1 MKMTVLVIVTLTL
14 LIGNSCQDKTAMA
27 ELEKLKTQSQLEEQN
42 KALAE
47 RWHQDLTID
56 RNWEVADEILAKD
69 FVLHYDTPGA
79 EDIKGLEETKKLDET
94 WKNLPNI
101 KINNHEIIAEGNYVL
116 IRWDFSFDHT
126 LDLMGIPASGNHI
139 SGIYGMDLFLI
150 KDGKITDLWQSW
162 DQLGFMQQMGAIPT
176 PQ

>member
-1 MKMTVLVIVTLTL
+1 MKKIVLVFVTLTL
-14 LIGNSCQDKTAMA
+14 LFGNSCQDKTAMA

-47 RWHQDLTID
+47 RWHQDLSIN
-56 RNWEVADEILAKD
+56 RNWEVADEILAAD
-69 FVLHYDTPGA
+69 FVIHNPGGEDT
-79 EDIKGLEETKKLDET
+79 KGLEETKKLDET
-94 WKNLPNI
+94 WKNMPNI

-116 IRWDFSFDHT
+116 IRWDVSFDHT

-150 KDGKITDLWQSW
+150 KDGKITDLWQNY

-176 PQ
+176 P

>member
-1 MKMTVLVIVTLTL
+1 
-14 LIGNSCQDKTAMA
+14 MA
-27 ELEKLKTQSQLEEQN
+27 ELEKLNAQSQLEEQN
-42 KALAE
+42 KVLAE

-56 RNWEVADEILAKD
+56 RNWEVAGEILAAD
-69 FVLHYDTPGA
+69 FVIHNPGEEDT
-79 EDIKGLEETKKLDET
+79 KGIEETKKLDES
-94 WKNLPNI
+94 WKNMPNL
-101 KINNHEIIAEGNYVL
+101 KITNHEIIAEGNYVL
-116 IRWDFSFDHT
+116 IRWDAAFDNT

-176 PQ
+176 PE